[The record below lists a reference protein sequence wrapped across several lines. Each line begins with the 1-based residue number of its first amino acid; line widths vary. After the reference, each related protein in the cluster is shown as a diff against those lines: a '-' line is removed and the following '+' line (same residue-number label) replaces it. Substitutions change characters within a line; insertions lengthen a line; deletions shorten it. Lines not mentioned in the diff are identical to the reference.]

1 MCTRAVGALSH
12 YLERE
17 GLVSVGISLI
27 RLHTEKVRPPRA
39 LWVPFE
45 LGRPL
50 GAPNNIG
57 FQRKVLDAAFALLLA
72 SKGPVLEDFPEEA
85 PAGTETARVMVCPV
99 DLKSPSVENEAGSG
113 YRAALE
119 EEIGRLM
126 PWYELAQRGR
136 GRTTFGLSGLE
147 PAALPAFVTAFLDGE
162 SPDNPL
168 PDQPLA
174 RSLKL
179 ATDDLKAFYQEAVT
193 AQPGSATGKQVN
205 DWMWYETALG
215 RVLFALSDA
224 CSQSNDPVMAR
235 IGTKSIVPR
244 RVAAR
249 RVGAT

>member
-1 MCTRAVGALSH
+1 MCTRAVGALAH

-17 GLVSVGISLI
+17 GLATTGISLI

-50 GAPNNIG
+50 GAPNDIS
-57 FQRKVLDAAFALLLA
+57 FQRKVLDATFALLSA
-72 SKGPVLEDFPEEA
+72 NEGPVLEDFPEEA
-85 PAGTETARVMVCPV
+85 PADTDAAEAMVCPV
-99 DLKSPSVENEAGSG
+99 DLKPPPVDIDAGGG

-119 EEIGRLM
+119 EEVGRLA

-136 GRTTFGLSGLE
+136 GRTTFGLSGLQ
-147 PAALPAFVTAFLDGE
+147 PSALPGFVTAFLDGE
-162 SPDNPL
+162 TPDNPI

-193 AQPGSATGKQVN
+193 AQPGSATGRRVD
-205 DWMWYETALG
+205 DWMWDETVLG
-215 RVLFALSDA
+215 RVLFALSDV
-224 CSQSNDPVMAR
+224 CGRSDDPVMAR
-235 IGTKSIVPR
+235 VGTNSLVPR

-249 RVGAT
+249 RAAGP